1 VVINYGGYNDRML
14 KQILA
19 EIKYKLGLRVE
30 FDEYR
35 TQFIVEKYFDCLP
48 KNIIINEDI
57 LYWLV
62 QQLLVNH
69 SLNDVIGFANNFA
82 KNEITNNTVNLLH
95 ANAHI
100 DSDESW
106 LMFVNRYLLAQN
118 TYPVSLEVGTRSRF
132 ERLYCKDVI
141 LVSKGPLISVI
152 MPVFNAEKTLVTA
165 TRSILNQSW
174 QPLEL
179 IIVDDNST
187 DNSWQL
193 IEEMARNDSRIKCLK
208 NKVNVGPYVCKNLA
222 LRYATGD
229 FITCHDA
236 DDWAH
241 PLRLEKHVIAVL
253 QSEGKIKAS
262 VTNMLRI
269 KETGEFSYFSR
280 IGPKMSFDGVAR
292 LSAVSN
298 LFEAKFFY
306 EQLGSWDCVRFGAD
320 SEIMGR
326 VECLNN
332 SGFVRWN
339 NLGISMFCL
348 DLDSGLT
355 NHHQYGIDKVHGV
368 SEPRKH
374 YAASIRKWHQQVRLS
389 QDGYLDFPSTTRR
402 FDAPELGVVSLRDI
416 NYNLTYCYN
425 QEYE

>member
-1 VVINYGGYNDRML
+1 MKCPFCNYDDTQVID
-14 KQILA
+14 
-19 EIKYKLGLRVE
+19 
-30 FDEYR
+30 
-35 TQFIVEKYFDCLP
+35 T
-48 KNIIINEDI
+48 
-57 LYWLV
+57 
-62 QQLLVNH
+62 
-69 SLNDVIGFANNFA
+69 
-82 KNEITNNTVNLLH
+82 
-95 ANAHI
+95 
-100 DSDESW
+100 
-106 LMFVNRYLLAQN
+106 
-118 TYPVSLEVGTRSRF
+118 
-132 ERLYCKDVI
+132 
-141 LVSKGPLISVI
+141 
-152 MPVFNAEKTLVTA
+152 
-165 TRSILNQSW
+165 
-174 QPLEL
+174 
-179 IIVDDNST
+179 
-187 DNSWQL
+187 
-193 IEEMARNDSRIKCLK
+193 
-208 NKVNVGPYVCKNLA
+208 
-222 LRYATGD
+222 
-229 FITCHDA
+229 
-236 DDWAH
+236 
-241 PLRLEKHVIAVL
+241 
-253 QSEGKIKAS
+253 
-262 VTNMLRI
+262 
-269 KETGEFSYFSR
+269 
-280 IGPKMSFDGVAR
+280 R
-292 LSAVSN
+292 LSDDKMIVKRRRKCMHCDRRFNTFEKIELQLPAVSN